1 MTYHQNNIEDFKNTA
16 RFFEEDTRE
25 EIYKN
30 NLAKIFHN
38 IWIELAIWKFEMI
51 FKGRERKGRKK
62 TKRADVMLVP
72 TRTAPIMVT
81 SPNGRI

>member
-38 IWIELAIWKFEMI
+38 IWIELVIWKFEMI
-51 FKGRERKGRKK
+51 FKSRERKGRKK
-62 TKRADVMLVP
+62 TKRADVMLVL

>member
-1 MTYHQNNIEDFKNTA
+1 MTYHQDNIEDFKNTA

-38 IWIELAIWKFEMI
+38 IWIELAICKFGVIFLNREKREM
-51 FKGRERKGRKK
+51 
-62 TKRADVMLVP
+62 
-72 TRTAPIMVT
+72 
-81 SPNGRI
+81 

>member
-38 IWIELAIWKFEMI
+38 IWIELVIWKFEMI
-51 FKGRERKGRKK
+51 FKSRERKGRKK
-62 TKRADVMLVP
+62 TKRADDVG
-72 TRTAPIMVT
+72 AN
-81 SPNGRI
+81 SPEPPQSW

>member
-38 IWIELAIWKFEMI
+38 IWIELALWKFGVI
-51 FKGRERKGRKK
+51 
-62 TKRADVMLVP
+62 VL
-72 TRTAPIMVT
+72 
-81 SPNGRI
+81 N

>member
-30 NLAKIFHN
+30 NLANIYI
-38 IWIELAIWKFEMI
+38 IWIEMSIWKFDLAHWQE
-51 FKGRERKGRKK
+51 
-62 TKRADVMLVP
+62 TLVI
-72 TRTAPIMVT
+72 TITIH
-81 SPNGRI
+81 

>member
-30 NLAKIFHN
+30 NLANIYI
-38 IWIELAIWKFEMI
+38 IWIEMSIWKFGVI
-51 FKGRERKGRKK
+51 FLNRE
-62 TKRADVMLVP
+62 KREQM
-72 TRTAPIMVT
+72 
-81 SPNGRI
+81 